1 MERYDIINKLI
12 KKHNFKS
19 YLEIGV
25 RNPDD
30 CLNRINCELKH
41 GVDPGVEGDYKVTF
55 NMTSDEFFAQ
65 NNTKYDIIFVD
76 GLHIDEQVYRDIV
89 NSLNSINDNGF
100 VILHDCNPPTVYHAR
115 EDYYDRSTAAGGHW
129 NGTTWKAVVQA
140 RATIDGIYTS
150 VVDTDWGVGI
160 IHKTTNGNKI
170 VNDNP
175 FFSYDKFS
183 KNRHHYLNLISPQ
196 KFLIDYLDKKID
208 KRNGLT
214 WLAKFDDF
222 SSMGILSQRI
232 LENIKTRKLSCQPI
246 IGETDTKNEL
256 IHDLIDEPNNYEL
269 GIMFSYPDGWQ
280 QLSNYSTK
288 VIYTG
293 VDSTGGIPNFAD
305 NCNRVD
311 FLLTPSNI
319 SKVRMEKLG
328 VHKPIFVFPHGVDSE
343 LFKFKPRTK
352 TDTFKF
358 LYVGEC
364 SDRKGIFS
372 LISAFTHLFTDNP
385 YVELHI
391 KSNTAML
398 FYGADQLNEIF
409 KNHKNIIWHVSN
421 EGHDKVIE
429 LYDEC
434 HAYVYPSRADTFGM
448 TLIEAMS
455 CGLPVISTNDPGAT
469 ELIKGRYYEVSSV
482 DVPVKNHPW
491 MLGEWGEPDVMDMI
505 KQIRFVYENY
515 DSILNSGVLE
525 ENSRFIQENYSWE
538 KIVNNFEKDIL
549 PKFKKKKRVITLLTS
564 FNRPHHIKNVI
575 ESIKNIRE
583 DSVENTTYIVEN
595 SNTELKNECIETIK
609 NNVDGSFVV
618 YVSEF
623 NMGQRGALLQLLE
636 DINIDDYDYIQFTD
650 QDNIFNE
657 PISTYCEILDE
668 NPDIFFATGYMSKE
682 HNELGWRTTRFGNL
696 CEKRSL
702 RAGHMVM
709 RTRDLKS
716 LFPIHLDAHYG
727 QSYNSSWN
735 AGLDWELSWWNPKSP
750 GKTTNGNF
758 VLCVPGGV
766 LHKGVD
772 STMYP
777 WDVEGNEYKLEELNE
792 MRFPNHY

>member
-1 MERYDIINKLI
+1 MKNKLTLLSSLLVLFLFSCSATQN
-12 KKHNFKS
+12 KK
-19 YLEIGV
+19 
-25 RNPDD
+25 
-30 CLNRINCELKH
+30 
-41 GVDPGVEGDYKVTF
+41 
-55 NMTSDEFFAQ
+55 
-65 NNTKYDIIFVD
+65 
-76 GLHIDEQVYRDIV
+76 
-89 NSLNSINDNGF
+89 
-100 VILHDCNPPTVYHAR
+100 
-115 EDYYDRSTAAGGHW
+115 
-129 NGTTWKAVVQA
+129 
-140 RATIDGIYTS
+140 
-150 VVDTDWGVGI
+150 
-160 IHKTTNGNKI
+160 KTTNGNKI